1 MPTKKRYEHKITLG
15 KDIDGNLIRKSFYS
29 TKSKRDAKRKAEE
42 YAETYKIK
50 LFLGEPEKAKTITF
64 EKWAIRCLE
73 LYKKPYVKPNTYTD
87 TCLAPA
93 TRHLIPYFGKREIQT
108 IQPAEIQEYINKIGK
123 KYAPET
129 VKKDYNMLSF
139 ILQHAKEEGY
149 CKENAASASIIRLP
163 KYHRVIEKHAFS
175 QQEYDTTYEFAVNHP
190 KGLAIMLLME
200 TGCSRSELLGL
211 RFEDFDAEHGILHI
225 NQGLVSVNS
234 KDSGETLIAAG
245 LKNGYRHREIPILEP
260 RLLARLKA
268 EPKTI
273 TISSGENERT
283 VKAEYIFHS
292 PEGKAYI
299 PRNWYEREYKPFMRA
314 LVKAHPKI
322 PLLTPHELRH
332 TRATLWSAQGVPQ
345 HLIADLLGH
354 CDTRMLERVYNHT
367 TTDTLRQALV
377 AVQTKEGERA

>member
-50 LFLGEPEKAKTITF
+50 HFLGEPEKAKTITF

-87 TCLAPA
+87 TCLAPVK
-93 TRHLIPYFGKREIQT
+93 RHLIPHFGKREIQT
-108 IQPAEIQEYINKIGK
+108 IQPAEIQEYINEIGK

-149 CKENAASASIIRLP
+149 CKENAANASIIHLP
-163 KYHRVIEKHAFS
+163 KYHRVVEKHALS
-175 QQEYDTTYEFAVNHP
+175 PQEYDTTYEFAVNHP

-211 RFEDFDAEHGILHI
+211 RFDDFDAEHGILHI

-234 KDSGETLIAAG
+234 KETGTALIADG
-245 LKNGYRHREIPILEP
+245 LKNDYRHREIPILEP

-268 EPKTI
+268 EPRTI
-273 TISSGENERT
+273 TLGSSENEQT
-283 VKAEYIFHS
+283 VEVEYIFHS

-299 PRNWYEREYKPFMRA
+299 PRNWYEREYRPFMKA
-314 LVKAHPKI
+314 LVKAHPEI
-322 PLLTPHELRH
+322 PSLTPA
-332 TRATLWSAQGVPQ
+332 RAAAYQS
-345 HLIADLLGH
+345 D
-354 CDTRMLERVYNHT
+354 
-367 TTDTLRQALV
+367 ALV
-377 AVQTKEGERA
+377 GTGRSTAPDRRSAWALRYQNAGTGV